1 MYMSILSEQQIKSFS
16 PNLNLEKLK
25 ELYQSIYNTI
35 KKMPLDELEKTMYN
49 LDNIKFANTET
60 GGRTNTTKKYLVKT
74 KRRKTKKNKK
84 TSKKRTRKHK
94 RTRKIR
100 GGVTP
105 NRITIQQLRTPLIE
119 TAQHQPQANL
129 APIQYNQQTVSPSEQ
144 RECGICLEVLTEE
157 DCGSQS
163 EKLEHRIQTRN
174 GISTHYFHVVC
185 LTRWFKVKLDEFKL
199 DQRRAQ
205 PRAEKFEFN
214 CPTCQN
220 NFDADFLLE
229 HLSNNTNIQTGQTAH
244 DALINFLSENPQEER
259 ARLGQRPLT
268 QRERQYVVCA
278 SFTGLVCA
286 VAGIVGCVMGTL
298 VGGSKKKRGG
308 ESSKMSEFF
317 IILSETLKNILVN
330 ITKWA
335 DDKDK
340 NRINDF
346 LNILNE
352 KTEEIKK

>member
-1 MYMSILSEQQIKSFS
+1 MYMSVLSEEQIKSFS

-60 GGRTNTTKKYLVKT
+60 GGRTNTSKKYLVKT
-74 KRRKTKKNKK
+74 KRQKTKKNKK

-94 RTRKIR
+94 RTRKIK
-100 GGVTP
+100 GGGPKKTTRV
-105 NRITIQQLRTPLIE
+105 ITELTNPLVE
-119 TAQHQPQANL
+119 EYRPQENL
-129 APIQYNQQTVSPSEQ
+129 APIQQTVSPSEQ

-205 PRAEKFEFN
+205 PRAEKFEFL

-220 NFDADFLLE
+220 NFDADFLLQR
-229 HLSNNTNIQTGQTAH
+229 LSNNTNIQTGQTAH

-346 LNILNE
+346 LKMLDK

>member
-1 MYMSILSEQQIKSFS
+1 MSVLSEEQIKSFS

-74 KRRKTKKNKK
+74 KRQKTKKNKK

-94 RTRKIR
+94 RTRKIK
-100 GGVTP
+100 GGGPKKTTRV
-105 NRITIQQLRTPLIE
+105 ITELTNPLVE
-119 TAQHQPQANL
+119 EYLPQENL
-129 APIQYNQQTVSPSEQ
+129 APIQQTLAPSE
-144 RECGICLEVLTEE
+144 RDKCPICLEVITEE
-157 DCGSQS
+157 DCGTQS
-163 EKLEHRIQTRN
+163 EKLEHRVLVSDENSDPRY
-174 GISTHYFHVVC
+174 SDPHYFHVGC
-185 LTRWFKVKLDEFKL
+185 LTRWLKYKLAQTGAENIEFK
-199 DQRRAQ
+199 
-205 PRAEKFEFN
+205 
-214 CPTCQN
+214 CPTCKN
-220 NFDADFLLE
+220 KFDADFLLQRF
-229 HLSNNTNIQTGQTAH
+229 SNNTNIQTGQTAH

-286 VAGIVGCVMGTL
+286 VAGIVGCVMGTV

-346 LNILNE
+346 LNMLD
-352 KTEEIKK
+352 KKEIKK

>member
-1 MYMSILSEQQIKSFS
+1 MSVLSEEQIKSFS

-60 GGRTNTTKKYLVKT
+60 GGRTNTSKKYLVKT

-94 RTRKIR
+94 RTRKIK
-100 GGVTP
+100 GGGPKKPTRV
-105 NRITIQQLRTPLIE
+105 ITELTNPLVE
-119 TAQHQPQANL
+119 EYLPQENL
-129 APIQYNQQTVSPSEQ
+129 APIQQTVSPSEQ
-144 RECGICLEVLTEE
+144 RECGICLGVLNEE
-157 DCGSQS
+157 ECESQS
-163 EKLEHRIQTRN
+163 EILEHRVGT
-174 GISTHYFHVVC
+174 SPHYFHVGC
-185 LTRWFKVKLDEFKL
+185 LTRWFKVKLAQTGAENIRFK
-199 DQRRAQ
+199 
-205 PRAEKFEFN
+205 
-214 CPTCQN
+214 CPTCQIAFN
-220 NFDADFLLE
+220 EGLLLE

-244 DALINFLSENPQEER
+244 DALINFLSENLQEER

-308 ESSKMSEFF
+308 ESSKMSDFF

-346 LNILNE
+346 LKMLDK

>member
-1 MYMSILSEQQIKSFS
+1 MSVLSEEQIKSFS

-94 RTRKIR
+94 RTRKIK
-100 GGVTP
+100 GGGSKTSKESITVTTP
-105 NRITIQQLRTPLIE
+105 ELINPLIDV
-119 TAQHQPQANL
+119 TVYRPQ
-129 APIQYNQQTVSPSEQ
+129 EEE
-144 RECGICLEVLTEE
+144 RKCGICLEVLTEE

-163 EKLEHRIQTRN
+163 EKLEHRVGT
-174 GISTHYFHVVC
+174 SPHYFHVEC
-185 LTRWFKVKLDEFKL
+185 LTRWFKVKL
-199 DQRRAQ
+199 AQ
-205 PRAEKFEFN
+205 PRAENIEFKFV
-214 CPTCQN
+214 CPTCN
-220 NFDADFLLE
+220 NKENTVEGLLLE
-229 HLSNNTNIQTGQTAH
+229 HLSNNTNIQTGQTPRE
-244 DALINFLSENPQEER
+244 ALINFLSENPQEER

-278 SFTGLVCA
+278 SFTGVVCI
-286 VAGIVGCVMGTL
+286 VAGIVNCVMATL

-308 ESSKMSEFF
+308 ESSKVSEIF

-346 LNILNE
+346 LNILDE
-352 KTEEIKK
+352 KTEKIKMRRIN

>member
-1 MYMSILSEQQIKSFS
+1 MSVLSEEQIKSFS

-35 KKMPLDELEKTMYN
+35 KKMPLDELEKSMYN

-94 RTRKIR
+94 RTRKVK
-100 GGVTP
+100 GGGPKTP
-105 NRITIQQLRTPLIE
+105 KESIVQEFTNPLIDV
-119 TAQHQPQANL
+119 TVYRPQE
-129 APIQYNQQTVSPSEQ
+129 EQ
-144 RECGICLEVLTEE
+144 RECGICLGVLNEE
-157 DCGSQS
+157 ECESQS
-163 EKLEHRIQTRN
+163 EILEHRVGT
-174 GISTHYFHVVC
+174 SPHYFHVGC
-185 LTRWFKVKLDEFKL
+185 LTRWFKVKIPQTGAENIQFK
-199 DQRRAQ
+199 
-205 PRAEKFEFN
+205 
-214 CPTCQN
+214 CPTCKID
-220 NFDADFLLE
+220 FDEGFLLQRF
-229 HLSNNTNIQTGQTAH
+229 SNNTNIQTGQTPRE
-244 DALINFLSENPQEER
+244 ALINFLSENPQEEL

-340 NRINDF
+340 NLINDF
-346 LNILNE
+346 LNMLDK
-352 KTEEIKK
+352 KTKEIKMRRIN

>member
-1 MYMSILSEQQIKSFS
+1 MYMSVLSEEQIKSFS

-74 KRRKTKKNKK
+74 KRQKTKKNKK

-94 RTRKIR
+94 RTRKIK
-100 GGVTP
+100 GGGPKKDQKSIRVQELT
-105 NRITIQQLRTPLIE
+105 NPLIVRLYR
-119 TAQHQPQANL
+119 PQ
-129 APIQYNQQTVSPSEQ
+129 EEE
-144 RECGICLEVLTEE
+144 RKCGICLEVLTEE

-163 EKLEHRIQTRN
+163 EILEHRVGT
-174 GISTHYFHVVC
+174 SPHYFHVGC
-185 LTRWFKVKLDEFKL
+185 LTRWFKVKL
-199 DQRRAQ
+199 AQ
-205 PRAEKFEFN
+205 PRAGNIQFKFV
-214 CPTCQN
+214 CPTCN
-220 NFDADFLLE
+220 NKENTVEGLLLE
-229 HLSNNTNIQTGQTAH
+229 HLSNNTNIQTGQTPS

-335 DDKDK
+335 DEKDK
-340 NRINDF
+340 NQINNF
-346 LNILNE
+346 LNILDE
-352 KTEEIKK
+352 KRKEIKK

>member
-1 MYMSILSEQQIKSFS
+1 MSVLSEEQIKSFS

-84 TSKKRTRKHK
+84 TSKKRIRKHK
-94 RTRKIR
+94 RTRKIK
-100 GGVTP
+100 GGGSKTSKESIRVTTP
-105 NRITIQQLRTPLIE
+105 ELINPLIDV
-119 TAQHQPQANL
+119 TVYRPQ
-129 APIQYNQQTVSPSEQ
+129 EEE
-144 RECGICLEVLTEE
+144 RKCGICLEVLTEE

-163 EKLEHRIQTRN
+163 EKLEHRVGT
-174 GISTHYFHVVC
+174 SPHYFHVEC
-185 LTRWFKVKLDEFKL
+185 LTRWFKVKLAQTGAENIKFK
-199 DQRRAQ
+199 
-205 PRAEKFEFN
+205 
-214 CPTCQN
+214 CPTCKID
-220 NFDADFLLE
+220 FDEGFLLQRFR
-229 HLSNNTNIQTGQTAH
+229 NNPNIQTGQTARE
-244 DALINFLSENPQEER
+244 ALINFLSENLQEER

-335 DDKDK
+335 DEKDK
-340 NRINDF
+340 NQINNF
-346 LNILNE
+346 LNILDE
-352 KTEEIKK
+352 KRKEIKK

>member
-1 MYMSILSEQQIKSFS
+1 MSVLSEEQIKSFS

-94 RTRKIR
+94 RTRKIK
-100 GGVTP
+100 GGGPKTP
-105 NRITIQQLRTPLIE
+105 KESIVQEFTNPLIDV
-119 TAQHQPQANL
+119 TVYRPQE
-129 APIQYNQQTVSPSEQ
+129 EQ

-157 DCGSQS
+157 ECGSQS
-163 EKLEHRIQTRN
+163 EILEHRVGT
-174 GISTHYFHVVC
+174 SPHYFHVGC
-185 LTRWFKVKLDEFKL
+185 LTRWFKVKLAQTGAENIKFK
-199 DQRRAQ
+199 
-205 PRAEKFEFN
+205 
-214 CPTCQN
+214 CPTCN
-220 NFDADFLLE
+220 NKENTVEGLLLE
-229 HLSNNTNIQTGQTAH
+229 HLSNNTNIQTGQTARE
-244 DALINFLSENPQEER
+244 ALINFLSENLQEER

-335 DDKDK
+335 DEKDK
-340 NRINDF
+340 NQINNF
-346 LNILNE
+346 LNILDE
-352 KTEEIKK
+352 KRKEIKK

>member
-1 MYMSILSEQQIKSFS
+1 MSVLSEEQIKSFS

-60 GGRTNTTKKYLVKT
+60 GGRTNTSKKYLVKT
-74 KRRKTKKNKK
+74 KRQKTKKNKK

-94 RTRKIR
+94 RTRKIK
-100 GGVTP
+100 GGGPKKTTRV
-105 NRITIQQLRTPLIE
+105 ITEELTNPLFE
-119 TAQHQPQANL
+119 TSEHQPQENL
-129 APIQYNQQTVSPSEQ
+129 APIQQTVSPSEQ

-174 GISTHYFHVVC
+174 GISTHYFHVGC
-185 LTRWFKVKLDEFKL
+185 LTRWFKVKLAQTGAENIRFK
-199 DQRRAQ
+199 
-205 PRAEKFEFN
+205 
-214 CPTCQN
+214 CPTCQIAFN
-220 NFDADFLLE
+220 EGLLLE
-229 HLSNNTNIQTGQTAH
+229 HLSNNTNSQTGQTAH

-335 DDKDK
+335 DDKVK

-346 LNILNE
+346 LKMLDK

>member
-1 MYMSILSEQQIKSFS
+1 MYMSVLSEEEIKSFS

-60 GGRTNTTKKYLVKT
+60 GGRTNTSKKYLVKT
-74 KRRKTKKNKK
+74 KRQKTKKNKK

-94 RTRKIR
+94 RTRKIK

-105 NRITIQQLRTPLIE
+105 NRTRVIQELINPLIE
-119 TAQHQPQANL
+119 TTEYQPQANL
-129 APIQYNQQTVSPSEQ
+129 APIQYNQQTVAPSEQ
-144 RECGICLEVLTEE
+144 RECGICLGVLNEE

-163 EKLEHRIQTRN
+163 EIFEHRVGT
-174 GISTHYFHVVC
+174 SDPHYFHVGC
-185 LTRWFKVKLDEFKL
+185 LTRWFKVKLPQTGAENIQFK
-199 DQRRAQ
+199 
-205 PRAEKFEFN
+205 
-214 CPTCQN
+214 CPTCKIDFDLNVLLQRFRN
-220 NFDADFLLE
+220 NP
-229 HLSNNTNIQTGQTAH
+229 NIQTGQTARQ
-244 DALINFLSENPQEER
+244 ALINFLRENPQEER
-259 ARLGQRPLT
+259 ARLGQTPLT

-278 SFTGLVCA
+278 SFAGVVCI
-286 VAGIVGCVMGTL
+286 VAGMVSCVMGTL

-308 ESSKMSEFF
+308 ESSKMSEIF

-340 NRINDF
+340 NRINNF
-346 LNILNE
+346 LNILDE
-352 KTEEIKK
+352 KMEEIKKPNA

>member
-1 MYMSILSEQQIKSFS
+1 MSVLSEEQIKSFS

-74 KRRKTKKNKK
+74 KRQKTKKNKK
-84 TSKKRTRKHK
+84 TSKKRTKKHK
-94 RTRKIR
+94 RTRKIK
-100 GGVTP
+100 GGGPKKPTRV
-105 NRITIQQLRTPLIE
+105 ITELTNPLVE
-119 TAQHQPQANL
+119 EYLPQENL
-129 APIQYNQQTVSPSEQ
+129 APIQQTVSPSEPDQ
-144 RECGICLEVLTEE
+144 CCICLEVLTEE
-157 DCGSQS
+157 ECGSQS
-163 EKLEHRIQTRN
+163 GKLEHRIQIRDK
-174 GISTHYFHVVC
+174 ISTHYFHVVC
-185 LTRWFKVKLDEFKL
+185 LTNWFKYKLAQTGAENIEFK
-199 DQRRAQ
+199 
-205 PRAEKFEFN
+205 
-214 CPTCQN
+214 CPTCKN
-220 NFDADFLLE
+220 DFDADFLLQRF
-229 HLSNNTNIQTGQTAH
+229 SNNTNIQTGQTAH
-244 DALINFLSENPQEER
+244 DALINFLSENPQEEL

-286 VAGIVGCVMGTL
+286 VAGIVGCVMGTI

-346 LNILNE
+346 LNMLDE
-352 KTEEIKK
+352 KRKEIKK